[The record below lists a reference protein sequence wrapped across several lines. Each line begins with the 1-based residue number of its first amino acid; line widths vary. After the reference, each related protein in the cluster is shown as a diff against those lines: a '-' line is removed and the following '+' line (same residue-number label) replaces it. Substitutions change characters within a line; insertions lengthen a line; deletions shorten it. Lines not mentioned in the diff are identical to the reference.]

1 MAKTAVVAEMSKTQ
15 RVRAAL
21 AGEPVD
27 RVPVS
32 LWGHDYLREWSP
44 QELVAA
50 TLEQYRAH
58 DWDFIKFNPRAS
70 YFAEAWGS
78 VYEPATATESR
89 SARRVSSAVNS
100 LAELA
105 ALSPV
110 DPRGGVFGEHLR
122 ALRLLLAEVGAE
134 VDVVH
139 TIFSPLSVVAGLCGA
154 APQFLQYAADDPAAS
169 HHALAVATATLA
181 GYAKAALEAGA
192 SGIFF
197 APLAWASRDTC
208 SEDFYREFGR
218 PYDLQLL
225 AGIREADFN
234 ILHVCRDHNMV
245 DLLLDYPVAAVNWAA
260 HGEGNPDLGALK
272 GRTGM
277 AVMGGIDHARLD
289 EMSSDEVAS
298 QALEALTAGPRRLF
312 VSAGCSISPATPEA
326 NRAAVVVA
334 ARGA

>member
-1 MAKTAVVAEMSKTQ
+1 MTQMPVVAEMTKKQ
-15 RVRAAL
+15 RVCAAL

-44 QELVAA
+44 EDLVAA

-70 YFAEAWGS
+70 YFAEAWGN
-78 VYEPATATESR
+78 VYDRPTESG
-89 SARRVSSAVNS
+89 SARQLSSAVSS

-105 ALSPV
+105 TLSPV

-122 ALRLLLAEVGAE
+122 ALRLLLDEVGDE

-139 TIFSPLSVVAGLCGA
+139 TIFSPLSVVAGLCGPA
-154 APQFLQYAADDPAAS
+154 QQFLEYAADDPATS
-169 HHALAVATATLA
+169 HHALAAATTTLA
-181 GYAKAALEAGA
+181 GYAEAALEAGA

-197 APLAWASRDTC
+197 APLAWASHDTC
-208 SEDFYREFGR
+208 SEHFYREFGR

-234 ILHVCRDHNMV
+234 ILHVCRDHNMI
-245 DLLLDYPVAAVNWAA
+245 DLLLDYPVAAVNWAV
-260 HGEGNPDLGALK
+260 HGDGNPGLGALK
-272 GRTGM
+272 ERTGR
-277 AVMGGIDHARLD
+277 AVMGGVDHARLH
-289 EMSSDEVAS
+289 ELPAAEVAA
-298 QALEALTAGPRRLF
+298 QALDALTAGPRGLLLT
-312 VSAGCSISPATPEA
+312 AGCSIPPATPEA
-326 NRAAVVVA
+326 NRAAVAAA